1 MWSRSRIGG
10 RGLNR
15 VYMTKGRSSLWI
27 GGAAALLCV
36 SAAGAQTEGNST
48 APVVAPQLQN
58 FQLPSGNRTA
68 EPTTQGPPAPVGAGT
83 TGPAPTTERPD
94 RGPPIVAVPAAPV
107 MPSLR
112 LPPNLAPQQRG
123 PVIPGGQRPGAPR
136 PATGPAAPS
145 QAPQPQAAAP
155 AQAGPA
161 ASPTPEPSAPADT
174 APETAPAPAPEST
187 PISIPGEPMTPS
199 TGGTLPIWL
208 EIAGGAALALLLG
221 FLLWRRGRPK
231 RLLRAAA
238 LAEAEAAAAAA
249 ASRPSPRPAPAP
261 AAPAADPA
269 PKADPSARP
278 WLEIDLRAERATFNT
293 AEALVQFELDIA
305 NVGEAPARNVRIDVK
320 LFNAGAEQDKEIGA
334 FFRTAGRESAR
345 VTLPGV
351 EPGVSGTIRGE
362 VSIAREEMKALR
374 LDERLLYIPVIAVN
388 VLYDHGEGRTGQTS
402 KSYVVGRELQQPSEK
417 MGAFRVDQG
426 PRVWRTIG
434 QRQHKLARRL

>member
-27 GGAAALLCV
+27 GGAAAILAA
-36 SAAGAQTEGNST
+36 SAAGAQTQGNST

-58 FQLPSGNRTA
+58 FQLQPSGSQPAQT
-68 EPTTQGPPAPVGAGT
+68 TTQGPPAP
-83 TGPAPTTERPD
+83 TGSASQAPATREERS
-94 RGPPIVAVPAAPV
+94 PPIVAVPPAPV
-107 MPSLR
+107 MPGLR
-112 LPPNLAPQQRG
+112 LPPNIAPQQRPTAVG
-123 PVIPGGQRPGAPR
+123 PR
-136 PATGPAAPS
+136 PAPNAARPASPQQAAPS
-145 QAPQPQAAAP
+145 SPTQVPQAA
-155 AQAGPA
+155 
-161 ASPTPEPSAPADT
+161 PTPEAGPTATTPGASGVAAPAGPQ
-174 APETAPAPAPEST
+174 ASPEPTPEST

-199 TGGTLPIWL
+199 TGGMLPIWV
-208 EIAGGAALALLLG
+208 EIAGGGALVLLLG
-221 FLLWRRGRPK
+221 FLMWRRGRPK
-231 RLLRAAA
+231 RRLRAEA
-238 LAEAEAAAAAA
+238 LAEAEAAAAASAA
-249 ASRPSPRPAPAP
+249 ASRPPPRPTPAP
-261 AAPAADPA
+261 SRAGEPAT
-269 PKADPSARP
+269 SARA
-278 WLEIDLRAERATFNT
+278 WLEIELRAERATFNT
-293 AEALVQFELDIA
+293 AEALVQFELDLA
-305 NVGEAPARNVRIDVK
+305 NVGEGPARNVRIDVK

-345 VTLPGV
+345 VTLPGI
-351 EPGVSGTIRGE
+351 EPGISGTIRGE
-362 VSIAREEMKALR
+362 VSIPREEMKALR